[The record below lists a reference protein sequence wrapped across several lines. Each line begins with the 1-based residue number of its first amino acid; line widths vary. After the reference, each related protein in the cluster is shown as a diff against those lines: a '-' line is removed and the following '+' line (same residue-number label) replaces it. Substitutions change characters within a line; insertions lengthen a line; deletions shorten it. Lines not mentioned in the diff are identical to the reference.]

1 MLSELSNVSVAGM
14 LRLLTNH
21 RQTGSLKVS
30 GADGAGEIFLDQG
43 AIVGSDRPDQDLSVE
58 VLHLLLLQRGIV
70 SFEPLGSLPPQHVQG
85 RLEDVETLILE
96 ASRHADAD
104 GLLDLL
110 PPDEAVLQLTTLSTA
125 RERLRLELKVEEWN
139 LLAQVN
145 GVNTLAEVMARSGL
159 PRARAL
165 QAVHGLLSA
174 GLMRKA
180 RSRLPEVFE
189 FANRELDTMG
199 EALVR
204 QAFRQLGLDPTR
216 IRVQDLIAL
225 LNELESSLTV
235 LLGPTRA
242 NAVIDR
248 MWKDAKR

>member
-14 LRLLTNH
+14 LRLLTNY

-30 GADGAGEIFLDQG
+30 GDDGAGEIYLDQG
-43 AIVGSDRPDQDLSVE
+43 VIVGSDRPHEDLSVE

-70 SFEPLGSLPPQHVQG
+70 QFEPMGSLPVQHAQG

-104 GLLDLL
+104 TLFDLL
-110 PPDEAVLQLTTLSTA
+110 PPDEAVLQLTMLSTV
-125 RERLRLELKVEEWN
+125 RERLRLEIRIEEWN
-139 LLAQVN
+139 LLTQVN
-145 GVNTLAEVMARSGL
+145 GVNTLDKVVTRSGL

-165 QAVHGLLSA
+165 QAVYGLLSA
-174 GLMRKA
+174 GLVRKV
-180 RSRLPEVFE
+180 RSRVPEAFE

-204 QAFRQLGLDPTR
+204 QAFRQLGLDPTH

-242 NAVIDR
+242 NTIMDR
-248 MWKDAKR
+248 MWKSAKR